1 LGSQPPWGVKETQE
15 RISSILEELEES
27 NSLSTNQWQRKT
39 WLISEN
45 LKFLDQEEL
54 YWHNRSH
61 ETWLLYGDLN
71 TNFFHRVASGRKRKN
86 TILSFEHGDNTIEG
100 DENLLTHATDY
111 YSDLFGHVPA
121 FNIQLSEHLWDGTV
135 SLEKNKAAGPD
146 SIPIEFYQACWK
158 IVKSDIIQLFADFH
172 QGKVDISRINYGT
185 ITLLPKVSDAARI
198 QQYRPICLLNCLYKL
213 ITKTLTIRI

>member
-1 LGSQPPWGVKETQE
+1 
-15 RISSILEELEES
+15 
-27 NSLSTNQWQRKT
+27 
-39 WLISEN
+39 
-45 LKFLDQEEL
+45 
-54 YWHNRSH
+54 
-61 ETWLLYGDLN
+61 
-71 TNFFHRVASGRKRKN
+71 VASGRKRKN

-135 SLEKNKAAGPD
+135 SLSESDNEQLCKPSSETEIWDVLSQMEKNKAAGPD